1 MMMID
6 EGSEA
11 PTGEG
16 KVLTIE
22 LVSFPF
28 YTRCHHHDG
37 DDNGDLDDGEQ

>member
-1 MMMID
+1 MMID
-6 EGSEA
+6 EGREA

-22 LVSFPF
+22 LVSFPS
-28 YTRCHHHDG
+28 YTRYNNHDG